1 MRVACRG
8 LRLALMA
15 LAVIGLAGCD
25 TVGGWFESKE
35 EPPLPGDRV
44 SILSL
49 EPQIAPDPEVQGV
62 SVILPKPYANADW
75 PQPGGA
81 PDHAMHH
88 LEAAAVLNLAW
99 SVNIGEGSDDDQR
112 IVSPPIVAG
121 GRVFAMDA
129 GGVISALDAANGT
142 LIWRLDPRPEEDEG
156 GFGGGLAF
164 AGNRLFAVTGYGDV
178 FGLEPETGKV
188 TWKQPL
194 AVPMRAAPVIS
205 GGRLFVVGYD
215 NQTWALDGRDGAILW
230 THAGLAE
237 SARLLGAASPAV
249 ERDVVVV
256 PYSSGELYALRV
268 ENGRVA
274 WSDSLGTAQL
284 GGEGLANL
292 NTINGSPVIDRGL
305 VFAISHGG
313 RLAALDLRTGN
324 RIWDQA
330 LSGTNTPWLA
340 GDFLFVVTTDGEV
353 VCLSR
358 ERGRVRW
365 VQALQN
371 FDDPEA
377 REGPIVWS
385 GPILLGDRLVLV
397 GSNGVAVSLSP
408 YDGQVLGQISL
419 PGGARVP
426 PIAAGGS
433 VFVLT
438 ESADLVA
445 LR

>member
-1 MRVACRG
+1 MNRRRRG
-8 LRLALMA
+8 LRLALLGLA
-15 LAVIGLAGCD
+15 LGTLAGCD
-25 TVGGWFESKE
+25 TIGGWFDSKD

-44 SILSL
+44 SILAL
-49 EPQIAPDPEVQGV
+49 EPQIAPDPEVQDV
-62 SVILPKPYANADW
+62 SVVLPKPYLNADW
-75 PQPGGA
+75 PQPGGS
-81 PDHAMHH
+81 PDRAMHH
-88 LEAAAVLNLAW
+88 LEAAEVLNVAW
-99 SVNIGEGSDDDQR
+99 ITNIGEGSDDDQR

-121 GRVFAMDA
+121 GRVFAIDA
-129 GGVISALDAANGT
+129 GGVISTLDAGT
-142 LIWRLDPRPEEDEG
+142 GKLIWRVDPRPEEDEG
-156 GFGGGLAF
+156 GFGGGLAYS
-164 AGNRLFAVTGYGDV
+164 GNRLFAVTGYGDV
-178 FGLEPETGKV
+178 LGLDPETGEIV
-188 TWKQPL
+188 WKQPL
-194 AVPMRAAPVIS
+194 AVPMRAAPVVS
-205 GGRLFVVGYD
+205 GGRLFVVSYD

-237 SARLLGAASPAV
+237 TARLLGAASPAV
-249 ERDVVVV
+249 GRDVVVV

-274 WSDSLGTAQL
+274 WSDSLSAAQL

-292 NTINGSPVIDRGL
+292 NTINGSPVIDRGA

-340 GDFLFVVTTDGEV
+340 GDFLFVVTTEGEV

-365 VQALQN
+365 VQPLPA
-371 FDDPEA
+371 FEDPEA
-377 REGPIVWS
+377 RTGPIVWS
-385 GPILLGDRLVLV
+385 GPILVSDRLVLV
-397 GSNGVAVSLSP
+397 SSAGEAVSLSP
-408 YDGQVLGQISL
+408 YDGQLLGRVGL
-419 PGGARVP
+419 PAGARVP

-433 VFVLT
+433 LYVLT
-438 ESADLVA
+438 ENADLVA